1 MTKASS
7 YVLGYAAE
15 RESFS
20 CSELMDSTDSI
31 SRSSLNWALVQLE
44 SCGELSRIG
53 HGVYAKS
60 SKQRFAYSP
69 GEDIKRLFESLKA
82 EYPLAHFCI
91 YGGDIFEPLQ
101 HHLSYNALTYVEA
114 DKSLTEILFHKFQDA
129 GQKVFHKPSKELFYD
144 YVDISSP
151 AIIVKQLISGAP
163 LNKGGKVPVPTL
175 EKLLVDIRRDS
186 DLDYLSEQESLYML
200 ATAADIYNINR
211 SSLLRYAGRRGIR
224 EEFEADL
231 KRLDDDK

>member
-15 RESFS
+15 RERFS

-31 SRSSLNWALVQLE
+31 SRTSLNWALVQLE
-44 SCGELSRIG
+44 SRGELARIG

-60 SKQRFAYSP
+60 LKQRFDYSP
-69 GEDIKRLFESLKA
+69 GEDIKYLFESLKE

-114 DKSLTEILFHKFQDA
+114 DKSLTEILFHKFKDA
-129 GQKVFHKPSKELFYD
+129 GKKVFHKPSKELFYD

-151 AIIVKQLISGAP
+151 AIIVKPLISGAP

-175 EKLLVDIRRDS
+175 EKLLVDIRREP
-186 DLDYLSEQESLYML
+186 DLDYLSGQESLYML
-200 ATAADIYNINR
+200 SVASDLYTINK

-224 EEFEADL
+224 EEFENDL
-231 KRLDDDK
+231 INLNDDQ

>member
-1 MTKASS
+1 
-7 YVLGYAAE
+7 
-15 RESFS
+15 
-20 CSELMDSTDSI
+20 MDSTDSI
-31 SRSSLNWALVQLE
+31 SRTSLNWALVQLE
-44 SCGELSRIG
+44 SRGELARIG

-60 SKQRFAYSP
+60 SKQRFDYSP

-114 DKSLTEILFHKFQDA
+114 DKYLTETLFHRFKDA

-144 YVDISSP
+144 YVDLSSP

-163 LNKGGKVPVPTL
+163 LNKGGKVPVPTV

-186 DLDYLSEQESLYML
+186 DFDYLSEQESLYML
-200 ATAADIYNINR
+200 TTAADMYNINR

-224 EEFEADL
+224 EEFEADF
-231 KRLDDDK
+231 KKMDDVK